1 MSTQPVQSYAGTIPA
16 RLDAAETRL
25 AALES
30 GTP

>member
-1 MSTQPVQSYAGTIPA
+1 MSTQPYAGTIPA